1 MSEKKVLLEVEVR
14 MTEALKELA
23 QYKQRVEEI
32 DKASAALK
40 ARIKEEGDQSGAL
53 RTELARL
60 GEERKAYNKL
70 ISESSRQIQNQIT
83 AGQTY
88 EGTLKG
94 LAAQLSAAKEQLR
107 AMKTTDPGFAAK
119 AAEVDALNQQVKD
132 LEASYGVHTRSVG
145 DYEKATNVLKGELA
159 DLLGVLKSVGQGGSV
174 MEATAS
180 SLSKQAEEL
189 KSRISEIELAIR
201 STGDTQSEQ
210 GQQMNAQLEELKG
223 QLGEVYGELEKVG
236 SQTDGFSILSEAA
249 TTVTST
255 CGLLGAGFALVGAE
269 GDKLA
274 EVQKRLTTAA
284 AALTTIQRLSEAT
297 QKKSALTMA
306 VINALQSK
314 GITQTNAR
322 LKADAA
328 WNVLT
333 GKGSLLMKAQAAA
346 TWLWNAALAANPVM
360 LIVAGIVALVAAG
373 VALVKWLGS
382 SETATDKANKAQK
395 AYEEQCKAT
404 QQAVEAAALAEM
416 QRAAMLTKEYSEELT
431 AMMKRGASKEELA
444 KKEAELAQK
453 LTESE
458 IQGIKD
464 RQEAEKKAEKDAEAY
479 YKTLQAGMEQARA
492 EAQGLRKFDEEQFN
506 EYKERVA
513 EAQKLYEEAKATR
526 LQSEQELAQKEQQ
539 LAKADYDARQQQHEQ
554 QKALRDKAFAAEQ
567 ARYDRDLKL
576 RQTHLKTASTYIFD
590 QTLTQEE
597 NNARKFRSD
606 MKYAA
611 ESLAL
616 TQQAERDKLA
626 MKLKF
631 GQITRAAY
639 DEEMAALRQ
648 QQQADTAQLQT
659 IQLAQTED
667 FMRKLSEQA
676 RALAGGGGLDE
687 QLDAVKSKYAA
698 AHEAIRNDATLSA
711 DERAFYERRLAE
723 KEAAELKQIR
733 QQAEEEMSHEIT
745 EQTEERYRDDVR
757 RFSESVGE
765 QLRLEA
771 DKLRAIIEAR
781 KQAGLDTQAEEAALR
796 KVESSQRAAQLN
808 LDLLQAGSNAREKSD
823 IRRAYLEQ
831 ELASGELTAE
841 RRAELEQELSDVIIE
856 QQRQRVA
863 AVEQWAS
870 QAVSLASGV
879 NDLMNALGDAE
890 VQKAE
895 KSNDDQKK
903 SLEKRLKAGMISQ
916 KEYDKQV
923 ASLDADLDA
932 KKKKIALEQARRE
945 KALSIFQI
953 GLNTAM
959 AIMKIWAEVPK
970 ADFGAMTLVLTGIAA
985 SMGALQ
991 LATALAA
998 PLPTARKGG
1007 RISGAT
1013 HEQGGVLVNTEDE
1026 ERIISAAPAKAF
1038 PELLNLISYIGKHGA
1053 GIPETG
1059 FAVRA
1064 ATAGHGA
1071 SPATMAAPA
1080 PDYEQ
1085 LARSIGDCVGERMAG
1100 ELRGLKVYLSVTELR
1115 EAEKEYAKI
1124 EQGAKI

>member
-23 QYKQRVEEI
+23 QYKMRVEEI

-40 ARIKEEGDQSGAL
+40 ARIKEEGDQSGEL

-132 LEASYGVHTRSVG
+132 LEASYGVHTRDVG
-145 DYEKATNVLKGELA
+145 NYQKATNALKGELA
-159 DLLGVLKSVGQGGSV
+159 DLLGVLKNVGAGGSV

-210 GQQMNAQLEELKG
+210 GQQMNAQLEELKE
-223 QLGEVYGELEKVG
+223 QLGEVDGALEELGEKNSLDDLNQSFNV
-236 SQTDGFSILSEAA
+236 L
-249 TTVTST
+249 TSSVN
-255 CGLLGAGFALVGAE
+255 LLQSGFALVGAE
-269 GDKLA
+269 SAELQAVLNKLVAVTKAMDAAQKLA
-274 EVQKRLTTAA
+274 
-284 AALTTIQRLSEAT
+284 EAT
-297 QKKSALTMA
+297 QKKSTITTAAAL
-306 VINALQSK
+306 ALQK
-314 GITQTNAR
+314 VGINQTLAQ
-322 LKADAA
+322 
-328 WNVLT
+328 
-333 GKGSLLMKAQAAA
+333 SKAQAAA
-346 TWLWNAALAANPVM
+346 TAYKNADNVVTKVATGLQWAWNAALAANPVM
-360 LIVAGIVALVAAG
+360 LIVVGIVALVAAG
-373 VALVKWLGS
+373 AALVKWLGS
-382 SETATDKANKAQK
+382 SESATDKANKAQK

-404 QQAVEAAALAEM
+404 QQAVDAAALAEM

-539 LAKADYDARQQQHEQ
+539 QAKADYDARQQQQEQ

-576 RQTHLKTASTYIFD
+576 RQTHLKTASTYIYD

-597 NNARKFRSD
+597 NNARKFKSD

-723 KEAAELKQIR
+723 KEAAEIKQLRI
-733 QQAEEEMSHEIT
+733 QADEEMSREIT

-757 RFSESVGE
+757 NFSESVRE
-765 QLRLEA
+765 QLQLEA
-771 DKLRAIIEAR
+771 DKLRTIIEAR

-796 KVESSQRAAQLN
+796 QVESNQRAAQLN

>member
-14 MTEALKELA
+14 MTEALKELV
-23 QYKQRVEEI
+23 QYKMRVEEI

-132 LEASYGVHTRSVG
+132 LEASYGVHTRDVG
-145 DYEKATNVLKGELA
+145 NYQKATNALKGELA
-159 DLLGVLKSVGQGGSV
+159 DLLGVLKNVGAGGSV

-201 STGDTQSEQ
+201 STGDTQSEE
-210 GQQMNAQLEELKG
+210 GQQMNAQLEELKE
-223 QLGEVYGELEKVG
+223 QLGEVDGALEELGEKNSLDDLNQSFNV
-236 SQTDGFSILSEAA
+236 L
-249 TTVTST
+249 TSSVN
-255 CGLLGAGFALVGAE
+255 LLQSGFALVGAE
-269 GDKLA
+269 SAELQAVLNKLVAVTKAMDAAQKLA
-274 EVQKRLTTAA
+274 
-284 AALTTIQRLSEAT
+284 EAT
-297 QKKSALTMA
+297 QKKSTITTAAAL
-306 VINALQSK
+306 ALQK
-314 GITQTNAR
+314 VGINQTLAQ
-322 LKADAA
+322 
-328 WNVLT
+328 
-333 GKGSLLMKAQAAA
+333 SKAQAAA
-346 TWLWNAALAANPVM
+346 TAYKNADNVVTKVATGLQWAWNAALAANPVM
-360 LIVAGIVALVAAG
+360 LIVVGIVALVAAG
-373 VALVKWLGS
+373 AALVKWLGS

-526 LQSEQELAQKEQQ
+526 LQSEQELAQKQQQ

-576 RQTHLKTASTYIFD
+576 RQTHLKTASTYIYD

-597 NNARKFRSD
+597 NNARKFKSD

-723 KEAAELKQIR
+723 KEAAEIKQLRI
-733 QQAEEEMSHEIT
+733 QADEEMSREIT

-757 RFSESVGE
+757 NFSESVRE
-765 QLRLEA
+765 QLQLEA
-771 DKLRAIIEAR
+771 DKLRTIIEAR

-796 KVESSQRAAQLN
+796 QVESNQRAAQLN

-1064 ATAGHGA
+1064 ATAGHVMA
-1071 SPATMAAPA
+1071 SAPAVSA

>member
-14 MTEALKELA
+14 MTEALKELV
-23 QYKQRVEEI
+23 QYKMRVEEI

-132 LEASYGVHTRSVG
+132 LEASYGVHTRDVG
-145 DYEKATNVLKGELA
+145 NYQKATNVLKGELA
-159 DLLGVLKSVGQGGSV
+159 DLLGVLKNVGAGGSV

-201 STGDTQSEQ
+201 STGDTQSEE
-210 GQQMNAQLEELKG
+210 GQQMNAQLEELKE
-223 QLGEVYGELEKVG
+223 QLGEVDGALEELGEKNSLDDLNQSFNV
-236 SQTDGFSILSEAA
+236 L
-249 TTVTST
+249 TSSVN
-255 CGLLGAGFALVGAE
+255 LLQSGFALVGAE
-269 GDKLA
+269 SAELQAVLNKLVAVTKAMDAAQKLA
-274 EVQKRLTTAA
+274 
-284 AALTTIQRLSEAT
+284 EAT
-297 QKKSALTMA
+297 QKKSTITTAAAL
-306 VINALQSK
+306 ALQK
-314 GITQTNAR
+314 VGINQTLAQ
-322 LKADAA
+322 
-328 WNVLT
+328 
-333 GKGSLLMKAQAAA
+333 SKAQAAA
-346 TWLWNAALAANPVM
+346 TAYKNADNVVTKVATGLQWAWNAALAANPVM
-360 LIVAGIVALVAAG
+360 LIVVGIVALVAAG
-373 VALVKWLGS
+373 AALVKWLGS

-404 QQAVEAAALAEM
+404 QQAVDAAALAEM

-526 LQSEQELAQKEQQ
+526 LQSEQELAQKQQ
-539 LAKADYDARQQQHEQ
+539 QQAKADYDARQQQQEQ

-576 RQTHLKTASTYIFD
+576 RQTHLKTANTYIYD

-597 NNARKFRSD
+597 NNARKFKSD

-723 KEAAELKQIR
+723 KQAAEIKQLRI
-733 QQAEEEMSHEIT
+733 QADEEMSREIT

-757 RFSESVGE
+757 NFSESVRE
-765 QLRLEA
+765 QLQLEA
-771 DKLRAIIEAR
+771 DKLRTIIEAR

-796 KVESSQRAAQLN
+796 QVESNQRAAQLN

-1064 ATAGHGA
+1064 ATAGHVMA
-1071 SPATMAAPA
+1071 SAPAVSA

>member
-14 MTEALKELA
+14 MTDALKELA
-23 QYKQRVEEI
+23 QYKMRVEEI

-132 LEASYGVHTRSVG
+132 LEASYGVHTRDVG
-145 DYEKATNVLKGELA
+145 NYQKATNVLKGELA
-159 DLLGVLKSVGQGGSV
+159 DLLGVLKNVGAGGSV

-201 STGDTQSEQ
+201 STGDTQSEE
-210 GQQMNAQLEELKG
+210 GQQMNAQLEELKE
-223 QLGEVYGELEKVG
+223 QLGEVDGALEELGEKNSLDDLNQSFNV
-236 SQTDGFSILSEAA
+236 L
-249 TTVTST
+249 TSSVN
-255 CGLLGAGFALVGAE
+255 LLQSGFALVGAE
-269 GDKLA
+269 SAELQAVLNKLVAVTKAMDAAQKLA
-274 EVQKRLTTAA
+274 
-284 AALTTIQRLSEAT
+284 EAT
-297 QKKSALTMA
+297 QKKSTITTAAAL
-306 VINALQSK
+306 ALQK
-314 GITQTNAR
+314 VGINQTLAQ
-322 LKADAA
+322 
-328 WNVLT
+328 
-333 GKGSLLMKAQAAA
+333 SKAQAAA
-346 TWLWNAALAANPVM
+346 TAYKNADNVVTKVATGLQWAWNAALAANPVM
-360 LIVAGIVALVAAG
+360 LIVVGIVALVAAG
-373 VALVKWLGS
+373 AALVKWLGS

-404 QQAVEAAALAEM
+404 QQAVDAAALAEM

-526 LQSEQELAQKEQQ
+526 LQSEQELAQKQQ
-539 LAKADYDARQQQHEQ
+539 QQAKADYDARQQQQEQ

-576 RQTHLKTASTYIFD
+576 RQTHLKTANTYIYD

-597 NNARKFRSD
+597 NNARKFKSD

-723 KEAAELKQIR
+723 KQAAEIKQLRI
-733 QQAEEEMSHEIT
+733 QADEEMSREIT

-757 RFSESVGE
+757 NFSESVRE
-765 QLRLEA
+765 QLQLEA
-771 DKLRAIIEAR
+771 DKLRTIIEAR

-796 KVESSQRAAQLN
+796 QVESNQRAAQLN

-1064 ATAGHGA
+1064 ATAGHVMA
-1071 SPATMAAPA
+1071 SAPAVSA